1 MLRLIIAVI
10 LLSLSL
16 TACLPV
22 AFVAG
27 ATAGGVI
34 VSDQRSIQTAI
45 KDRDIANTA
54 LNRLNADPTIYK
66 QTHIVVASYNG
77 IVLLAGQAPTE
88 ELKQQVYSIVQNVP
102 GIRRIYNEI
111 TVQPPLS
118 NTAIA
123 SDSWLTTK
131 VKSAMIAEKNLKSAT
146 IKVVTENNTVYLMGI
161 VTQSQG
167 NLAADVAR
175 RVGGVQ
181 KVVKIF
187 EYVQ

>member
-1 MLRLIIAVI
+1 MLRVIISLIALVF
-10 LLSLSL
+10 SL

-27 ATAGGVI
+27 ATAGGVV
-34 VSDQRSIQTAI
+34 VSDQRSIKTVI

-54 LNRLNADPTIYK
+54 LNRLNADPEIYK
-66 QTHIVVASYNG
+66 QTHIIVSSYNK

-88 ELKQQVYSIVQNVP
+88 ALKQKVYNIVQSVP
-102 GIRRIYNEI
+102 DIRRIYNEI
-111 TVQPPLS
+111 TVEPPLS
-118 NTAIA
+118 NAAIA

-131 VKSAMIAEKNLKSAT
+131 VKSAMIAEKGLKSAT

-161 VTQSQG
+161 VTASQG
-167 NLAADVAR
+167 DVAADVAR
-175 RVGGVQ
+175 KVGGVQ